1 MATKSTRART
11 LNKARQYRIFFA
23 IPFDSATKK
32 LYERITKRLRSH
44 YAGLVTIVGNKEVG
58 PSPFYSSVAS
68 FKAQNRQ
75 LNEQFFSEIRRAD
88 VVVADLT
95 HNNPNVHV
103 ELGVAFFENKNI
115 LRVTG
120 RSVTELGFD
129 IRNFEVWKYSSENDL
144 FKRLTAYLDV
154 FFKIKRLPIRPKF
167 PELYRR
173 EARLEL
179 SAPNHQWADIR
190 RSTDSN
196 FLLRDGAV
204 KATFEFGKVLDATDN
219 WFGIYFRA
227 ISGNPFLGSYLAY
240 VRQNGAVEVA
250 IYPGPRVFKQFS
262 LGRPISGRETMLI
275 EFENIYLDIRIG
287 NTRLPRT
294 DELWVQNVGSVFF
307 AAWRADVD
315 LSSAEMICRDAID
328 FDKSGTFEV

>member
-1 MATKSTRART
+1 MATKSTHPT
-11 LNKARQYRIFFA
+11 QVYKAKQYRIFFA
-23 IPFDSATKK
+23 IPFDSATTK

-44 YAGLVTIVGNKEVG
+44 YAGLATIVGNKEIG

-103 ELGVAFFENKNI
+103 ELGVALFENKNI

-129 IRNFEVWKYSSENDL
+129 IRNFEVYKYSSQKDL
-144 FKRLTAYLDV
+144 FKRLTDYLDI

-173 EARLEL
+173 EARLKL
-179 SAPNHQWADIR
+179 SAPNLHWPGI
-190 RSTDSN
+190 SPTTDSK
-196 FLLRDGAV
+196 FRLKDGAV
-204 KATFEFGKVLDATDN
+204 RATFEFQKVLDGTDN

-227 ISGNPFLGSYLAY
+227 SPDNPFLGSYLAY
-240 VRQNGAVEVA
+240 VRRNGAVEVA
-250 IYPGPRVFKQFS
+250 VYPGPRVFKQFS
-262 LGRPISGRETMLI
+262 VGRPISGRETILI
-275 EFENIYLDIRIG
+275 EFENIHLDVRIG
-287 NTRLPRT
+287 NARLPAI
-294 DELWVQNVGSVFF
+294 DELWVQNVGAVFF
-307 AAWRADVD
+307 AAWRADLD
-315 LSSAEMICRDAID
+315 LLSAEMICRDTID
-328 FDKSGTFEV
+328 LR